1 MPTLFFAAASLR
13 YLRCGWLAQE
23 GLPKAQAEGG
33 PACPVLVCGT
43 PKANKQARDTAG
55 PFLPKPLRGAAPALR
70 PFGSCGPTPLP
81 FAYVS
86 QQTP

>member
-1 MPTLFFAAASLR
+1 MPTLLSAAASLR

-43 PKANKQARDTAG
+43 PKAIQQARDGRRG
-55 PFLPKPLRGAAPALR
+55 PFPAQTANR
-70 PFGSCGPTPLP
+70 NRCAHAGSCGPTPLP
-81 FAYVS
+81 FA
-86 QQTP
+86 